1 MKRSLLWLIVVA
13 ALLAGWLLYRFKSGS
28 DLIVTPDAAQEIEKA
43 ERR

>member
-28 DLIVTPDAAQEIEKA
+28 DLNVTPDAAQEIEKA